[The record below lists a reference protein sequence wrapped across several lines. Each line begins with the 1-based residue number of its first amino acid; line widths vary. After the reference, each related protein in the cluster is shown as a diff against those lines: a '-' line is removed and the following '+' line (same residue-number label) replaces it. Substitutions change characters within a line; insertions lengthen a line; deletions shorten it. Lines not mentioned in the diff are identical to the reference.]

1 MRDLP
6 TKMVDL
12 SSDVS
17 KTNTTIKVWKLSRLL
32 CAPVRLLQ
40 KEKDEQI
47 NKSDNYA
54 WELLVHE
61 VAAGLWVDARSGLIK

>member
-1 MRDLP
+1 
-6 TKMVDL
+6 MVDL
-12 SSDVS
+12 SLGCVKDQHDDQSLEVVQ
-17 KTNTTIKVWKLSRLL
+17 TAL
-32 CAPVRLLQ
+32 CASETLAR

-47 NKSDNYA
+47 NESDNYA